1 MTAFEKLNL
10 VISDFPEHHPVRIAA
25 VTAEYDMGC
34 LANLQQADIQ
44 KMRNLCCSSLSGDG
58 DQFNKLIKEILLL
71 DRMIFNRVE
80 DIQILAHNYR
90 GREKS

>member
-34 LANLQQADIQ
+34 LANMQQFDIQ
-44 KMRNLCCSSLSGDG
+44 RMRKMYCSPLSGDQ
-58 DQFNKLIKEILLL
+58 DQFNRLIKEILLL

-80 DIQILAHNYR
+80 DIQVLAHHYR
-90 GREKS
+90 GKEQS

>member
-25 VTAEYDMGC
+25 VTAEYDMSC
-34 LANLQQADIQ
+34 LANLQQIDIQ
-44 KMRNLCCSSLSGDG
+44 QMRKLCVSNLGGDE
-58 DQFNKLIKEILLL
+58 DQFNKLLRETLIL

-90 GREKS
+90 GKEKS